1 MGAAHNHAGTGASSP
16 PLRRRRPAGRSG
28 REGVGDIQRARILGA
43 MVEVARE
50 RSVANVTVANVVAR
64 SGVSRRTFYELFENL
79 EECFLAAFEQALARA
94 SVAVVREYGRPG
106 RWRERVKA
114 GLTALLEFL
123 EDEPDMGALMIVD
136 ALGAGPRALLIRADV
151 LARIIDTI
159 DTGGKAEAKVG
170 RRPAR
175 LSAEGVVGAVF
186 AVLHARLLEPERK
199 KPLTSLLNPLMA
211 MVVLPYLGPAAAQRE
226 LECPT
231 PKPRGGAA
239 HRPRPQRDPL
249 KDLDM
254 RLTYRT
260 VRVLLA
266 IGEHPGASNRRI
278 AERSGIGDQGQMS
291 KLLTRLESLGL
302 IANTGAGAARGEP
315 NAWTLTAKGEEVRQ
329 AIQAQTGATAGRSQ
343 TGATAG

>member
-1 MGAAHNHAGTGASSP
+1 MGAARNRAGTGAGAP
-16 PLRRRRPAGRSG
+16 PLRRRPARRSG
-28 REGVGDIQRARILGA
+28 REGVDDIQRARILGA

-50 RSVANVTVANVVAR
+50 RGVANVTVANVVAR

-94 SVAVVREYGRPG
+94 SVAVAREYGRPG
-106 RWRERVKA
+106 KWRERVKA

-123 EDEPDMGALMIVD
+123 EDEPEAGALTIVD
-136 ALGAGPRALLIRADV
+136 ALGAGPRALRRRADV
-151 LARIIDTI
+151 LTRIIDAI
-159 DTGGKAEAKVG
+159 DAGGKAEAKVG

-186 AVLHARLLEPERK
+186 AVLHARLLEPKR

-211 MVVLPYLGPAAAQRE
+211 MIVLPYLGPAAAQKE
-226 LECPT
+226 LACPT
-231 PKPRGGAA
+231 PKPRGDTA

-278 AERSGIGDQGQMS
+278 AQHSGIGDQGQMS
-291 KLLTRLESLGL
+291 KLLTRLEHLGL

-315 NAWTLTAKGEEVRQ
+315 NAWTLTPKGEEVRQ
-329 AIQAQTGATAGRSQ
+329 TIQSQTGATAGRS
-343 TGATAG
+343 G